1 MPEAEALLGTPLW
14 PLVGCVTHSRN
25 APPLSKL
32 LVRVVWSGV
41 VGVFGAK
48 NADMTAVTALTTRG
62 LYLIP
67 IYISPYFFKKYGHY
81 GQKGP
86 PDIRKP
92 PPGRPHAMVVS
103 GRFAV
108 AMPAREAREYA

>member
-14 PLVGCVTHSRN
+14 PLVGCVTHSRK

-32 LVRVVWSGV
+32 LVWVVWSGV
-41 VGVFGAK
+41 VAVFGAK

-67 IYISPYFFKKYGHY
+67 IYISPYLFKKYGHY

-92 PPGRPHAMVVS
+92 PLGRPQVVVLN
-103 GRFAV
+103 GPLVA
-108 AMPAREAREYA
+108 AMPAHEAREYA